1 MNDSGIKNPI
11 QRLISIFAKLP
22 GIGEK
27 TATRLAYYI
36 LKSPPEFV
44 REFGGALAD
53 VKERVSLCSI
63 CSNFSDKDPCIICR
77 DPRRDKTTICVVED
91 PSDLAAIEKSGAY
104 RGEYHV
110 LHGVISPLDGVSP
123 EDLRIKELLARLSNG
138 VVKEIIIAT
147 NPSAEGDATAMYI
160 MQAIKPLGIKVTR
173 IASGVPIGG
182 DIEYIDQVTISRAI
196 EARHEL

>member
-1 MNDSGIKNPI
+1 MNDSAIKNPI

-36 LKSPPEFV
+36 LKSPPEFI
-44 REFGGALAD
+44 REFGEALVD

-91 PSDLAAIEKSGAY
+91 PSDLAAIEKSGSY

-110 LHGVISPLDGVSP
+110 LHGVISPLDGISP

-160 MQAIKPLGIKVTR
+160 MQAVKPLGIKVTR

-182 DIEYIDQVTISRAI
+182 DIEYTDQVTISRAI